1 MINFLFLSG
10 TKAIYVCD
18 FVRKTLFLENPTN
31 LLLSYRFRFIGCE
44 ALCIRVRD
52 SRNTDSQSTN
62 EDVCILTSL
71 NFISLSLFLFLPSY
85 FYLFFYLFIFFDLFF
100 FLFPLYV
107 VLHDFRFFRAP
118 MHVTLAI
125 FRTEMYEREREG
137 IQFNP
142 IEKRYDR
149 ILQKNLNRMIL
160 LAVELRIVA
169 AR

>member
-71 NFISLSLFLFLPSY
+71 NFISLSFSFSLR
-85 FYLFFYLFIFFDLFF
+85 IFMIYFF
-100 FLFPLYV
+100 FFFRYTLFCTIS
-107 VLHDFRFFRAP
+107 DFFAHLCTSLLRFFAQKCTR
-118 MHVTLAI
+118 
-125 FRTEMYEREREG
+125 EREREYNLIRSKNG
-137 IQFNP
+137 M
-142 IEKRYDR
+142 IEFFKKIWTEWFYSRS
-149 ILQKNLNRMIL
+149 NCG
-160 LAVELRIVA
+160 
-169 AR
+169 

>member
-85 FYLFFYLFIFFDLFF
+85 FYDLFFF
-100 FLFPLYV
+100 FLFPLHCSARFPIFSRTYAR
-107 VLHDFRFFRAP
+107 HSCDFSHRNVR
-118 MHVTLAI
+118 
-125 FRTEMYEREREG
+125 EREREYNLIRSKNG
-137 IQFNP
+137 M
-142 IEKRYDR
+142 IEFFKKIWTEWFYSRS
-149 ILQKNLNRMIL
+149 NCG
-160 LAVELRIVA
+160 
-169 AR
+169 

>member
-85 FYLFFYLFIFFDLFF
+85 FYDLFF

-118 MHVTLAI
+118 VMHVTLAI
-125 FRTEMYEREREG
+125 FRTEMYERERER

-160 LAVELRIVA
+160 LTVELRIVA

>member
-71 NFISLSLFLFLPSY
+71 NFISLSLLY
-85 FYLFFYLFIFFDLFF
+85 FYDLFF

-125 FRTEMYEREREG
+125 FRTEMYEREREREYNLIRSKNG
-137 IQFNP
+137 M
-142 IEKRYDR
+142 IEFFKKIWTEWFYSRS
-149 ILQKNLNRMIL
+149 NCG
-160 LAVELRIVA
+160 
-169 AR
+169 

>member
-71 NFISLSLFLFLPSY
+71 NFISLSLLY
-85 FYLFFYLFIFFDLFF
+85 FYDLFF
-100 FLFPLYV
+100 FSFSVIRCSARFPIFSRTYAR
-107 VLHDFRFFRAP
+107 HSCDFSHRNVR
-118 MHVTLAI
+118 
-125 FRTEMYEREREG
+125 EREREYNLIRSKNG
-137 IQFNP
+137 M
-142 IEKRYDR
+142 IEFFKKIWTEWFYSRS
-149 ILQKNLNRMIL
+149 NCG
-160 LAVELRIVA
+160 
-169 AR
+169 

>member
-1 MINFLFLSG
+1 MTEIKMINFLFLSG

-71 NFISLSLFLFLPSY
+71 NFISLSLLY
-85 FYLFFYLFIFFDLFF
+85 FYDLFF

-125 FRTEMYEREREG
+125 FRTEMYEREREYNLIRSKNG
-137 IQFNP
+137 M
-142 IEKRYDR
+142 IEFFKK
-149 ILQKNLNRMIL
+149 I
-160 LAVELRIVA
+160 
-169 AR
+169 

>member
-1 MINFLFLSG
+1 MTEIKMINFLFLSG

-71 NFISLSLFLFLPSY
+71 NFISLSLLY
-85 FYLFFYLFIFFDLFF
+85 FYDLFF

-125 FRTEMYEREREG
+125 FRTEMYKRERER

-160 LAVELRIVA
+160 LTVELRIVA

>member
-1 MINFLFLSG
+1 MTEIKMINFLFLSG

-71 NFISLSLFLFLPSY
+71 NFISLSLLY
-85 FYLFFYLFIFFDLFF
+85 FYDLFF
-100 FLFPLYV
+100 FLFSLYV

-125 FRTEMYEREREG
+125 FRTEMYEREREYNLIRSKNG
-137 IQFNP
+137 M
-142 IEKRYDR
+142 IEFFKK
-149 ILQKNLNRMIL
+149 I
-160 LAVELRIVA
+160 
-169 AR
+169 

>member
-1 MINFLFLSG
+1 MTEIKMINFLFLSG

-31 LLLSYRFRFIGCE
+31 LLLNYRFRFIGCE

-71 NFISLSLFLFLPSY
+71 NFISLSLLY
-85 FYLFFYLFIFFDLFF
+85 FYDLFF

-125 FRTEMYEREREG
+125 FRTEMYERERG
-137 IQFNP
+137 NTI
-142 IEKRYDR
+142 
-149 ILQKNLNRMIL
+149 
-160 LAVELRIVA
+160 
-169 AR
+169 

>member
-71 NFISLSLFLFLPSY
+71 NFISLSLLY
-85 FYLFFYLFIFFDLFF
+85 FYDLFF

-125 FRTEMYEREREG
+125 FRTEMYEREREYNLIRSKNG
-137 IQFNP
+137 M
-142 IEKRYDR
+142 IEFFKKIWTEWFYSRS
-149 ILQKNLNRMIL
+149 NCG
-160 LAVELRIVA
+160 
-169 AR
+169 

>member
-71 NFISLSLFLFLPSY
+71 NFISLSLSLSPFVFLW
-85 FYLFFYLFIFFDLFF
+85 FIFFSFSVIRCSAR
-100 FLFPLYV
+100 FPIFSRTYAR
-107 VLHDFRFFRAP
+107 HSCDFSHRN
-118 MHVTLAI
+118 V
-125 FRTEMYEREREG
+125 REREG

-149 ILQKNLNRMIL
+149 ILQKNLNRIIL
-160 LAVELRIVA
+160 LTVELRIVA

>member
-1 MINFLFLSG
+1 MTEIKMINFLFLSG

-71 NFISLSLFLFLPSY
+71 NFISLSLLY
-85 FYLFFYLFIFFDLFF
+85 FYDLFF
-100 FLFPLYV
+100 FLFSLYV

-125 FRTEMYEREREG
+125 FRTEMYERERER

-160 LAVELRIVA
+160 LTVELRIVA

>member
-85 FYLFFYLFIFFDLFF
+85 FYDLFF
-100 FLFPLYV
+100 FLFSLYV

-160 LAVELRIVA
+160 LTVELRIVA

>member
-1 MINFLFLSG
+1 MTEIKMINFLFLSG

-71 NFISLSLFLFLPSY
+71 NFISLSLSLSPFVFLW
-85 FYLFFYLFIFFDLFF
+85 FIFFSFSVIRCSAR
-100 FLFPLYV
+100 FPIFSRTYAR
-107 VLHDFRFFRAP
+107 HSCDFSHRNVR
-118 MHVTLAI
+118 
-125 FRTEMYEREREG
+125 ERERENT
-137 IQFNP
+137 I
-142 IEKRYDR
+142 
-149 ILQKNLNRMIL
+149 
-160 LAVELRIVA
+160 
-169 AR
+169 

>member
-71 NFISLSLFLFLPSY
+71 NFISLSLFC
-85 FYLFFYLFIFFDLFF
+85 IFMIYFF
-100 FLFPLYV
+100 FFFRYTLFCTIS
-107 VLHDFRFFRAP
+107 DFFAHLCTSLLRFFAQKCTR
-118 MHVTLAI
+118 
-125 FRTEMYEREREG
+125 EREREYNLIRSKNG
-137 IQFNP
+137 M
-142 IEKRYDR
+142 IEFFKKIWTEWFYSRS
-149 ILQKNLNRMIL
+149 NCG
-160 LAVELRIVA
+160 
-169 AR
+169 

>member
-85 FYLFFYLFIFFDLFF
+85 FYDLFF
-100 FLFPLYV
+100 FSFSVIRCSARFPIFSRTYAR
-107 VLHDFRFFRAP
+107 HSCDFSHRN
-118 MHVTLAI
+118 V
-125 FRTEMYEREREG
+125 REREG

-149 ILQKNLNRMIL
+149 ILQKNLNRIIL
-160 LAVELRIVA
+160 LTVELRIVA

>member
-71 NFISLSLFLFLPSY
+71 NFISLSLLY
-85 FYLFFYLFIFFDLFF
+85 FYDLFF

-160 LAVELRIVA
+160 LTVELRIVA

>member
-71 NFISLSLFLFLPSY
+71 NFISLSLLY
-85 FYLFFYLFIFFDLFF
+85 FYDLFF
-100 FLFPLYV
+100 FLFLLYV

-125 FRTEMYEREREG
+125 FRTEMYERERER

-149 ILQKNLNRMIL
+149 ILQKNLNRIIL
-160 LAVELRIVA
+160 LTVELRIVA

>member
-71 NFISLSLFLFLPSY
+71 NFISLSLLY
-85 FYLFFYLFIFFDLFF
+85 FYDLFF

-125 FRTEMYEREREG
+125 FRTEMYERERER

-160 LAVELRIVA
+160 LTVELRIVA